1 VTARFLIDNCLTP
14 SLVKLARDAGYEAMH
29 LRDLKIEN
37 RKDWDLVPVIEEGGW
52 TFVTNNAKD
61 FRGPVAA
68 AGSSG
73 QYRRMPGHEGL
84 VCLNGPREGMNIRMH
99 TELFSA
105 VLGHIGNLDDDPRGA
120 DLAGQVVEATIETA
134 DATGVEIRRYDL
146 PEGTWDAP
154 EGRHVYP
161 R

>member
-1 VTARFLIDNCLTP
+1 
-14 SLVKLARDAGYEAMH
+14 
-29 LRDLKIEN
+29 
-37 RKDWDLVPVIEEGGW
+37 
-52 TFVTNNAKD
+52 
-61 FRGPVAA
+61 
-68 AGSSG
+68 
-73 QYRRMPGHEGL
+73 
-84 VCLNGPREGMNIRMH
+84 MNIRMH
-99 TELFSA
+99 SELFSA
-105 VLGHIGNLDDDPRGA
+105 VLRHIGNLDDDPRGA